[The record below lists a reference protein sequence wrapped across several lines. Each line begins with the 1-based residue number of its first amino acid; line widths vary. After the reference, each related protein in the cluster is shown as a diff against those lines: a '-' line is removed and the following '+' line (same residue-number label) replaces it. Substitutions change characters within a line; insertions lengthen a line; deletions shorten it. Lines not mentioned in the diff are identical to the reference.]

1 MINLVPTNARKIVVT
16 EYWIRVVSVWLFIVS
31 VVSLMIML
39 LISPVYVL
47 VTTSA
52 KAYALTASEA
62 AEKVA
67 EYDLSVGALIK
78 ANVLAQKT
86 FDLREVERF
95 SSVISSLELLHGK
108 DISIE
113 SFEFGRKDMTLAPV
127 QVTGRA
133 TTRQALANFRDVLL
147 SQSNVTDVFL
157 PISNLAKDKDIQFS
171 ISIVFK
177 PEEIK

>member
-1 MINLVPTNARKIVVT
+1 MINLIPANARKIVVT
-16 EYWIRVVSVWLFIVS
+16 EYWTRVASVWLFIVS
-31 VVSLMIML
+31 FVSLMIML

-67 EYDLSVGALIK
+67 EYDLSVSALIK
-78 ANVLAQKT
+78 ANILAQKI

-95 SSVISSLELLHGK
+95 SSVISSLESLQGE

-113 SFEFGRKDMTLAPV
+113 SFEFGRKDKALSPV
-127 QVTGRA
+127 QVTGQA
-133 TTRQALANFRDVLL
+133 TTRQALASFRDVLL
-147 SQSNVTDVFL
+147 RQSNVTDVFL

-171 ISIVFK
+171 ISVVFK
-177 PEEIK
+177 QEEN